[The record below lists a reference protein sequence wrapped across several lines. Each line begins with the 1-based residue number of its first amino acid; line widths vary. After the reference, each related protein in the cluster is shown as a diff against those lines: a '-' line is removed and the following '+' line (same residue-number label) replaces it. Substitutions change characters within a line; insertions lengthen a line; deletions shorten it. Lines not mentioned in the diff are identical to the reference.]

1 MQPFPQP
8 SVQRPSAQQ
17 SSAQQSSVQQ
27 ANIAQSNIAQSGIA
41 RSSIGK
47 LRMLV
52 TGATGLVGFEVY
64 DRLRQR
70 AEVAVTGTSRRG
82 SDLLPAVVKWHLG
95 AQPPPPAVEGPWDV
109 IINTAADVR
118 WSLSPEAAR
127 RANVDTVSA
136 LKPLVSAHT
145 HVIHVSTAYALGH
158 QGDVSSPDL
167 DDYRNSYEWSKA
179 HAERLAGELFPRLT
193 VIRPA
198 LIVGRRT
205 DGRAARF
212 SGMYTIVRGI
222 ATGTVPVI
230 AADPEA
236 RFDLVPVDYLADLVV
251 TAACDGASAG
261 GVWTVAG
268 GRAAPRV
275 SDAVGVI
282 MDALNGWRTAR
293 GHDPVEKPRIITP
306 QRWNRFFRPFAREH
320 LTPRQNRMLDLLSV
334 FEPYLASTVPLSA
347 THTVDEVEGCLCASV
362 CYWAD
367 LNPRLAAMR
376 PLPWRGGAAA

>member
-1 MQPFPQP
+1 MHPEP
-8 SVQRPSAQQ
+8 ST
-17 SSAQQSSVQQ
+17 
-27 ANIAQSNIAQSGIA
+27 A
-41 RSSIGK
+41 RSWVVK
-47 LRMLV
+47 RRVLV

-70 AEVAVTGTSRRG
+70 AEVTRAEVTVAGTSRRG
-82 SDLLPAVVKWHLG
+82 SDLLPAVVRWDMG
-95 AQPPPPAVEGPWDV
+95 AQPPPPALEGPWDV

-127 RANVDTVSA
+127 RANVDTVAA
-136 LKPLVSAHT
+136 LEPLVSRRT

-179 HAERLAGELFPRLT
+179 HAERLARELFPRLT

-198 LIVGRRT
+198 LIVGRYS

-236 RFDLVPVDYLADLVV
+236 RFDLVPVDRLADLVV
-251 TAACDGASAG
+251 AAAHDETSAG
-261 GVWTVAG
+261 QVWTVAG

-275 SDAVGVI
+275 SDVVDVI
-282 MDALNGWRTAR
+282 MDALNGWRAAR
-293 GHDPVEKPRIITP
+293 GHDLLEAPRIITP

-347 THTVDEVEGCLCASV
+347 THSVDEVEDCLRASV
-362 CYWAD
+362 GYWAAM
-367 LNPRLAAMR
+367 NPRLAAMR
-376 PLPWRGGAAA
+376 PLPWRGGVAA